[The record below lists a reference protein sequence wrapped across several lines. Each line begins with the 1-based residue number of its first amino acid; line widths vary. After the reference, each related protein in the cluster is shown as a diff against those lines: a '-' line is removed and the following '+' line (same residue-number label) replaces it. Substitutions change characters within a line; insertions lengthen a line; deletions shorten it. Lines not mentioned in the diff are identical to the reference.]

1 MSDKTLVE
9 KIIEYIEKNLDA
21 DLSLDKISKDL
32 CYSKFYIE
40 RVFAKETN
48 RSVYKY
54 IQGRRLTLAA
64 GKLVETDK
72 AVIEIAYEAGY
83 SSQQAF
89 TLAFRKLYFC
99 TPQTYRK
106 NGVFYPVQ
114 EKINMK
120 STLFCFSYSSFML
133 GGKMAA

>member
-1 MSDKTLVE
+1 MSDNTLVE

-32 CYSKFYIE
+32 CYSKFYIV
-40 RVFAKETN
+40 RVFMEKTN
-48 RSVYKY
+48 CTIYKY

-64 GKLVETDK
+64 KKLVETNT
-72 AVIEIAYEAGY
+72 AIIEISYEARY

-89 TLAFRKLYFC
+89 TYAFRKLYLC

-106 NGVFYPVQ
+106 NGIFYPAQ
-114 EKINMK
+114 KKISMK
-120 STLFCFSYSSFML
+120 STLFCLSYSSFML
-133 GGKMAA
+133 GGKMDA